1 MKTLLPLAALATMS
15 VLAAGPAAAAPVL
28 IDFEQAANIVQVN
41 QTYAGLGVEFFDFVT
56 ATGASRYAYSPGGHG
71 VINVPGGFDSFDFS
85 LGTLAPATFNVWS
98 GLDGTGS
105 LLGSAVFAAN
115 GGSFAAASVPFS
127 GLGHSVTLA
136 AVPAYTGIDNVALGA
151 PPVPEPAH
159 WAMLVAGLLLGGLI
173 KRRRR

>member
-1 MKTLLPLAALATMS
+1 MKTLLPLAALA

-28 IDFEQAANIVQVN
+28 IDFEQVANNLKVN
-41 QTYAGLGVEFFDFVT
+41 QAYAGLGVEFLDFVT

-71 VINVPGGFDSFDFS
+71 VINVPDGFGSFDFT
-85 LGTLAPATFNVWS
+85 LGTMAPATFNVWS
-98 GLDGTGS
+98 GLDGSGS

-127 GLGHSVTLA
+127 GLAHSVTLA

-151 PPVPEPAH
+151 LPVPEPAH
-159 WAMLVAGLLLGGLI
+159 WAMLVAGLLIGGLI